1 MIERIIRQI
10 KLATVLYFDE
20 NENPLDYQY
29 PYNKA
34 KMEHWM
40 KHNSDFRYDLE
51 IGLNFETQLYE
62 MLGKKIEVKR
72 DMQCLETG
80 NIFVEYES
88 RNKPSGI
95 ATSEAD
101 YYCYF
106 LNEKRCVIV
115 EKDELK
121 QMCRKY
127 IKTTRDVLGG
137 DSNTSKGILLP
148 LKDFF

>member
-1 MIERIIRQI
+1 
-10 KLATVLYFDE
+10 
-20 NENPLDYQY
+20 
-29 PYNKA
+29 
-34 KMEHWM
+34 M

-72 DMQCLETG
+72 DIQCLETG